1 MTHANANTSKAGRTF
16 LAPLG
21 FQKRVTVISL
31 NQFPD
36 NPLLVQNV
44 LIGQQMG
51 QVPLFCTASSLVT
64 NSSGAPKDEQE
75 SLYNLTKSV

>member
-16 LAPLG
+16 LPESHG
-21 FQKRVTVISL
+21 SIIKPE
-31 NQFPD
+31 FPD

-51 QVPLFCTASSLVT
+51 QVPLFCTASSWSQILLELLKMNEKVST
-64 NSSGAPKDEQE
+64 
-75 SLYNLTKSV
+75 T